1 MIGSLCASVRLLGRV
16 VGMGAVLAAV
26 QPATA
31 VDVEFVDDAG
41 DVQRGPLAQLW
52 NVGFESVEP
61 VRVFRSYRGQRSF
74 SGLWWCATTGGHVG
88 FESWLERDHL
98 MLLDRDPAV
107 VGIASQPFWLSW
119 PEGGRRRRHV
129 PDYFA
134 RLADGSAVVVDVRP
148 DDRIDRQDAAVF
160 AATARVCE
168 AVGWSYR
175 RVGGLDPVLVANL
188 RWLAGYRHRRCRDT
202 AVADVLVGAFAE
214 PRALA
219 EGTAAAGDRLRVL
232 PTLFHLLWAGVL
244 HADLAVAPL
253 RGSTMVTAASG
264 ALR

>member
-1 MIGSLCASVRLLGRV
+1 
-16 VGMGAVLAAV
+16 MGAGLAAV
-26 QPATA
+26 EPVSA
-31 VDVEFVDDAG
+31 VDVEFVDETGEAR
-41 DVQRGPLAQLW
+41 RGPLAQLW
-52 NVGFESVEP
+52 NAEFESVEP
-61 VRVFRSYRGQRSF
+61 VREFPSYRGQRSF
-74 SGLWWCATTGGHVG
+74 SGHWWCATTGGHVG

-107 VGIASQPFWLSW
+107 VAMASQPFWLSW
-119 PEGGRRRRHV
+119 SENGCRRRHV

-134 RLADGSAVVVDVRP
+134 RLADGSGLVVDVRP
-148 DDRIDRQDAAVF
+148 DERIDRRNAAVF
-160 AATARVCE
+160 AATARACE

-202 AVADVLVGAFAE
+202 AVADVLVRAFAE

-219 EGTAAAGDRLRVL
+219 EGAATAGDRLRVL

-244 HADLAVAPL
+244 DSDLAAAPL
-253 RGSTMVTAASG
+253 GGSTVVAATSG
-264 ALR
+264 PRR